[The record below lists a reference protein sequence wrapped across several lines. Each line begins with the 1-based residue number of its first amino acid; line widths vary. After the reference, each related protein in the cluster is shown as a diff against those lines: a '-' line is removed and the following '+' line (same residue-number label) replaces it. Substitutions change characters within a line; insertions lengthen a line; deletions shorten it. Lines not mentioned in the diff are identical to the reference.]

1 MTIVGCIYIKNKL
14 MYNAISIIKEDN
26 ITQVYHVKN
35 NKTKEEFREEIYQ
48 PQMKDQVLNAVY
60 LYQHIYLDQTKT
72 KQEFKS
78 SLYHSSVI

>member
-1 MTIVGCIYIKNKL
+1 

-60 LYQHIYLDQTKT
+60 LY
-72 KQEFKS
+72 
-78 SLYHSSVI
+78 